1 MRAWLTGLLP
11 AAAIFLLTAVS
22 TPVPSYA
29 EAVSEAEVEAVLRK
43 LLEEKPEIVIDAIR
57 TYQAREE
64 AAKEDRQREQVAG
77 QQDALNG
84 NPGDPVIGNP
94 DGKITV
100 VEFFDY
106 RCGYCKRALQTVL
119 DLVEGNPDVRVVF
132 KEFPILGEDSMTASR
147 VSLAVHK
154 AAPQSFRDFHERLMR
169 HRGPMDQTS
178 LLKLAGKAGASA
190 AAVEEALGDPEIER
204 TIRSNYELA
213 EALGIRGT
221 PAFVIGAKVVPGA
234 VSLSTLE
241 EMVADQ
247 RG

>member
-1 MRAWLTGLLP
+1 MRAWFAGLFPVIALL
-11 AAAIFLLTAVS
+11 LLTAAPI
-22 TPVPSYA
+22 TAPSHA
-29 EAVSEAEVEAVLRK
+29 QAASEAEIETILRN
-43 LLEEKPEIVIDAIR
+43 LLQEKPEIVIDAIR

-64 AAKEDRQREQVAG
+64 AAKEDRQREQVAS

-132 KEFPILGEDSMTASR
+132 KEFPILGEDSMTAAR

-154 AAPQSFRDFHERLMR
+154 AAPERFRDFHERLMR
-169 HRGPMDQTS
+169 HRGPMDQAS
-178 LLKLAGKAGASA
+178 LLKLAGEAGASA
-190 AAVEEALGDPEIER
+190 AAVEEALGDPEIEQ

-221 PAFVIGAKVVPGA
+221 PAFVVGAKVVPGA